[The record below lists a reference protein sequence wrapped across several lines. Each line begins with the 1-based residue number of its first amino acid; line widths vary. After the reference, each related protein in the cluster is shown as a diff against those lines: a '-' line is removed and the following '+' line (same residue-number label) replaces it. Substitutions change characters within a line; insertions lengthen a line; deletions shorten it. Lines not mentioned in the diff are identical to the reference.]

1 MPEVRSINI
10 AAGSTILLLAGLLA
24 GCDGSVTETEALET
38 SPFYAVAVEEFNP
51 GEGSGFGLKD
61 FPGVVL
67 GEPDGKG
74 PNAGGLDVLS
84 LGAGGEIILSFGDA
98 TMANGQGPDFA
109 VYENAFYVGGDPNKV
124 FAELAEVS
132 VSQNGTDWVTFS
144 CNPDLEGPVWPGC
157 AGGTPTLPCT
167 EAPDSVHL
175 IDCGGDLFDLEDVG
189 LDSANYVRIR
199 DLSQDSSGNTA
210 GFDLD
215 AVGLLYWR

>member
-1 MPEVRSINI
+1 MTP
-10 AAGSTILLLAGLLA
+10 
-24 GCDGSVTETEALET
+24 
-38 SPFYAVAVEEFNP
+38 
-51 GEGSGFGLKD
+51 GFGLKD

-74 PNAGGLDVLS
+74 PTAGGLDVLS

-109 VYENAFYVGGDPNKV
+109 VYENAAFYVGGDPNKV

-132 VSQNGTDWVTFS
+132 VSQNGVDWVTFS
-144 CNPDLEGPVWPGC
+144 YQSDLEGPVWPGC

-167 EAPDSVHL
+167 EAPDGVHL
-175 IDCGGDLFDLEDVG
+175 IDCGSDLFDLEDVG
-189 LDSANYVRIR
+189 LDSANYVRIQN
-199 DLSQDSSGNTA
+199 LSQDGSGNTA